1 MGRYAYDI
9 DSLNTLIGLTM
20 DSAES
25 YDEAA
30 RESADSQYAAICQL
44 WAADRRRVAES
55 LRQQVRT
62 LGGRPNRRGVQVAA
76 HRLLME
82 FRHALT
88 RNDLSPIERV
98 ARDEA
103 HLQQRFERAL
113 QDVRLSLPS
122 LAAIETAFVS
132 IKAGHD
138 QAHDLKH
145 SAYGEHSR
153 PLSTHES
160 LR

>member
-9 DSLNTLIGLTM
+9 DLLNTLIGLTM

-30 RESADSQYAAICQL
+30 RDSSDRQYAAICQL
-44 WAADRRRVAES
+44 WAADRRRLAES
-55 LRQQVRT
+55 LRQQVRA
-62 LGGRPNRRGVQVAA
+62 LGGRPSRRGVQVAA
-76 HRLLME
+76 QRLLTE
-82 FRHALT
+82 FRHALS
-88 RNDLSPIERV
+88 RSDLSSIERV

-122 LAAIETAFVS
+122 LTAIETAFVS

-145 SAYGEHSR
+145 SAYGQR
-153 PLSTHES
+153 PRSLSARES